1 MNHHLFTE
9 SLGRHASPAS
19 WSDTCRLVTVPEE
32 MIELLSLAPRSS
44 AREFAEAMFA
54 RASAVAK
61 DHRVAFW
68 SDVIDG
74 LS

>member
-1 MNHHLFTE
+1 MSYHSVTE
-9 SLGRHASPAS
+9 PLGQHASAAC

-32 MIELLSLAPRSS
+32 MIELLSLAPRNS

-74 LS
+74 LA